1 MKMAPRGTPLGAR
14 FVPFQRKLGS
24 VLAARAEDRQNHQVG
39 MGEKP
44 LVGLVPGGLGRADQ
58 KSQVAAAR
66 QSMQVLQADS
76 GQPGNLLL
84 GEDLLARLDGHD
96 GPSF

>member
-1 MKMAPRGTPLGAR
+1 MAPRGMPLGAIL
-14 FVPFQRKLGS
+14 VPFQRKFGS
-24 VLAARAEDRQNHQVG
+24 VLAARAEDGQNHQVG

-44 LVGLVPGGLGRADQ
+44 LVGLVPGGFGRADQ

-66 QSMQVLQADS
+66 QGTQVLQADS

>member
-1 MKMAPRGTPLGAR
+1 MPFGAR
-14 FVPFQRKLGS
+14 FVAFQRKFGS
-24 VLAARAEDRQNHQVG
+24 VLAAGAEDRQNHQVG

-44 LVGLVPGGLGRADQ
+44 LVGLVPGGFGRADQ

-66 QSMQVLQADS
+66 QGTQVLQADS